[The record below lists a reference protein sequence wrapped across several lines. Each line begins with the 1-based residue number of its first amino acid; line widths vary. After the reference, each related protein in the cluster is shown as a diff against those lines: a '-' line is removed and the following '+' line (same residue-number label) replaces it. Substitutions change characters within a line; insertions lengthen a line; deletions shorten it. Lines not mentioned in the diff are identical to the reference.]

1 MEWGPKMFKIAAW
14 VQLVFIFF
22 LVGFS
27 TYQLFKGRFE
37 LALGVLPFLMVY
49 YIFVTARRKKKGSLP
64 SE

>member
-1 MEWGPKMFKIAAW
+1 MFKIAAW
-14 VQLVFIFF
+14 VQLVFILF

-27 TYQLFKGRFE
+27 TYQLFRGRFE

-49 YIFVTARRKKKGSLP
+49 YIFITAKRKKQTSSD